1 MRLRFALLLAL
12 CLIPF
17 AGQHARAQAQAPS
30 GEPLTAI
37 MEDVD
42 HAMLDAASIEE
53 SASGLP
59 QFDPTWFASQVFWL
73 LVMFSVLYAVFSR
86 RSLPALSS
94 IIENRKNHIQ
104 ADLELAEKLTSEAEV
119 TQAAYEKSLSGARN
133 QSTQMLGDIH
143 ASIQTTKNEQSEA
156 FRQKSETAI
165 HAAEQRLTEAKDK
178 ALSEISDIVADVAAQ
193 AVEKIIGMPTDAGQ
207 ARSIV
212 SRLSDDKKAA

>member
-17 AGQHARAQAQAPS
+17 AGQQARAQAPS

-53 SASGLP
+53 SAGGLP
-59 QFDPTWFASQVFWL
+59 QFDPTWFASQIFWL

-119 TQAAYEKSLSGARN
+119 TQAAYEKSLSGARS

-143 ASIQTTKNEQSEA
+143 ASIQATKNEQSEA
-156 FRQKSETAI
+156 FRQKSEAAI
-165 HAAEQRLTEAKDK
+165 NAAEQRLTEAKNK

-193 AVEKIIGMPTDAGQ
+193 AVEKIIGRPADAGQ

>member
-1 MRLRFALLLAL
+1 M
-12 CLIPF
+12 PF
-17 AGQHARAQAQAPS
+17 AAAKALAQTSQGESLAP
-30 GEPLTAI
+30 L
-37 MEDVD
+37 MQKVD
-42 HAMLDAASIEE
+42 HEILEAAGIGH
-53 SASGLP
+53 SAGGLP

-73 LVMFSVLYAVFSR
+73 LVMFSVLYAVFAR

-143 ASIQTTKNEQSEA
+143 ASMQTTKNEQSEA
-156 FRQKSETAI
+156 FRQKSEAAI
-165 HAAEQRLTEAKDK
+165 HAAEQRLTEAKNK

-193 AVEKIIGMPTDAGQ
+193 AVEKIIGRPADAGQ